1 MTTSELLEL
10 ASNLAHERTLC
21 ESSDICNDEDD
32 MYVDPNAE
40 ITIYKDEIQDRFHTW
55 YDFYL
60 TEIKE
65 VVTITDEI

>member
-10 ASNLAHERTLC
+10 ASNLAHTRTFY
-21 ESSDICNDEDD
+21 ESGDICDNEDD

-40 ITIYKDEIQDRFHTW
+40 ITIYKDKIQDRFLTW

-60 TEIKE
+60 TEIKQ
-65 VVTITDEI
+65 VVTITDQL

>member
-10 ASNLAHERTLC
+10 ASNLAHTRTFY
-21 ESSDICNDEDD
+21 ESGDICDNEDD
-32 MYVDPNAE
+32 MYEDITAE
-40 ITIYKDEIQDRFHTW
+40 TTVYKDEIQDRFHTW